1 MSVILPLRIVYQPL
15 PGDLV
20 TRFQAAWRET
30 AKQGCEQEVS
40 SVIALK
46 AAPRVAHRHL
56 FLSLCLPPLW
66 PIPGLTRLMDS
77 LGLSSFELTVTQNG
91 T

>member
-1 MSVILPLRIVYQPL
+1 MSVIPPLRIVYQPL

-20 TRFQAAWRET
+20 TRFQAARRET
-30 AKQGCEQEVS
+30 EKQGCEQEVS

-56 FLSLCLPPLW
+56 FLSLCLPPPAYVYLLY
-66 PIPGLTRLMDS
+66 GLYQASQD
-77 LGLSSFELTVTQNG
+77 
-91 T
+91 